1 MVARDAKVDRAFR
14 PHDLIKLIRGN
25 LTVCIGFA
33 CLTAW
38 PWFITS
44 TTLAGETSISIGSNV
59 WIGSNLTYLFIGI
72 SGIVIAIVQ
81 TRSRHQYQSIWRF
94 SISALCYLFSTASFF
109 YLLEPSDAIPG
120 SWMTVISI
128 TWPIACGFGQ
138 AFMYL
143 SWIRVWGKLGP
154 RPTAA
159 IVVGASILGAV
170 TLLALNFAPQR
181 IREIAV
187 IVTGPLGVWCAYRAS
202 QASEPPQIAN
212 PTENQARRLP
222 WKLLVT
228 SLVGGF
234 AFGTFQ
240 SLSIAGSFGEAAWNQ
255 FGIAAFVL
263 AALLLMASVFLS
275 NMDFNH
281 MIYHLAFVI
290 MGVGATVSLVF
301 PNHPDWGYGLFCLG
315 YRYFEAICWCLCA
328 YLIAH
333 ENANPVFIG
342 GSVVGALWLG
352 RYGGFELITQLTSLG
367 ADSIPDRTL
376 PVVLFLLLAAALFLV
391 GRNNLLEAWGMKRP
405 GEINAHDIAIEHA
418 CRAIAHEA
426 SLSDR
431 EQDVLLLAAQG
442 LGRKEIGDRLSLS
455 GETIKTHMSH
465 IYQKLGIHSRQ
476 ELDSLIRDRAR
487 QCESMPIDIAV

>member
-1 MVARDAKVDRAFR
+1 
-14 PHDLIKLIRGN
+14 
-25 LTVCIGFA
+25 
-33 CLTAW
+33 
-38 PWFITS
+38 
-44 TTLAGETSISIGSNV
+44 
-59 WIGSNLTYLFIGI
+59 
-72 SGIVIAIVQ
+72 
-81 TRSRHQYQSIWRF
+81 
-94 SISALCYLFSTASFF
+94 
-109 YLLEPSDAIPG
+109 
-120 SWMTVISI
+120 
-128 TWPIACGFGQ
+128 
-138 AFMYL
+138 
-143 SWIRVWGKLGP
+143 
-154 RPTAA
+154 
-159 IVVGASILGAV
+159 
-170 TLLALNFAPQR
+170 
-181 IREIAV
+181 
-187 IVTGPLGVWCAYRAS
+187 
-202 QASEPPQIAN
+202 
-212 PTENQARRLP
+212 
-222 WKLLVT
+222 
-228 SLVGGF
+228 
-234 AFGTFQ
+234 
-240 SLSIAGSFGEAAWNQ
+240 
-255 FGIAAFVL
+255 
-263 AALLLMASVFLS
+263 MASVFLS